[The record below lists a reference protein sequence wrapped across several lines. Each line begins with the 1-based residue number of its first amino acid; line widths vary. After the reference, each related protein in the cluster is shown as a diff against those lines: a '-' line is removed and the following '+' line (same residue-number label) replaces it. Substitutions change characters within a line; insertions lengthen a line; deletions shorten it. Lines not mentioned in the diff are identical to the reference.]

1 MSAAAAAWCTLEMF
15 VHPMS
20 FLLTSAAAFAV
31 FVVCRSEMCPPLGV
45 RTPLASLCIPG
56 SIINHLVV
64 LLCGE
69 YESHFCFFQSNLD
82 SFSPSV
88 KFSFSSNV
96 TLNRIYEKLRLYNG
110 FPSLPLPLPLFI
122 SLSFSLFLSLSF
134 SLSLSLSHIIICPFP
149 SLRV

>member
-1 MSAAAAAWCTLEMF
+1 
-15 VHPMS
+15 MS

-45 RTPLASLCIPG
+45 RTPLASLCIPV

-69 YESHFCFFQSNLD
+69 YESHLCFFQSNLE

-96 TLNRIYEKLRLYNG
+96 TLNRIYEKVRLYNG
-110 FPSLPLPLPLFI
+110 YLSLPLLLPLPLYI
-122 SLSFSLFLSLSF
+122 SLSFSLSLSLFLSIFLSLSF
-134 SLSLSLSHIIICPFP
+134 SLSLLIR
-149 SLRV
+149 LK